1 MELRQLRYF
10 KAVVNAGSFSEA
22 AVQLGRTQ
30 QAVSKSIAVLEAEVG
45 GAILKRSSQGVTP
58 TRMGKL
64 LLQHAET
71 IERQV
76 LSFSEQLSL
85 IRHSAQG
92 KLTVGSGAGAAQSL
106 LPQVAA
112 FLFENHPLVS
122 LEVCTGII
130 QDMLVDLL
138 TGELDLIVSIEVE
151 EICNSDIYKE
161 VLCSEKFC
169 IVVAKGHPVLEV
181 PASSFQPKQLL
192 DYPWVFG
199 RNLGD
204 LMPEIVNTLLLDG
217 VPLPEHVTYT
227 NSIEFSVGT
236 LQTTPALTILPKRMI
251 QSHLDQGTLETVC
264 EGRYC
269 WQRPLTLV
277 YSKNLDK
284 SPALLS
290 AINCLRQLTQ

>member
-45 GAILKRSSQGVTP
+45 GAVLKRSTHGVTP
-58 TRMGKL
+58 TRVGKL

-76 LSFSEQLSL
+76 LSFSEQLAL

-92 KLTVGSGAGAAQSL
+92 RLTVGSGAGAAQSL

-112 FLFENHPLVS
+112 FLFENHPQVS

-130 QDMLVDLL
+130 QDMLVELL

-151 EICNSDIYKE
+151 EISNSDIHKE

-169 IVVAKGHPVLEV
+169 VVVAKDHPVLELQTSGFR
-181 PASSFQPKQLL
+181 PSQLL
-192 DYPWVFG
+192 DYPWIFG
-199 RNLGD
+199 RNLGN
-204 LMPEIVNTLLLDG
+204 LMPEIVNTLLRDG
-217 VPLPEHVTYT
+217 VPLPENITYT

-236 LQTTPALTILPKRMI
+236 LMTTPALTILPKRMI
-251 QSHLDQGTLETVC
+251 QSHLDQGALETVF
-264 EGRYC
+264 EGHYC
-269 WQRPLTLV
+269 WQRPLTMV
-277 YSKNLDK
+277 YSKNIDH
-284 SPALLS
+284 SPAMLA